1 MKRQNEMMES
11 FVMAHREFVK
21 NLERSARLLEKDIN
35 EAAEM
40 EKICT
45 DEWCLATE
53 HTLDE
58 LTKSIYTISE
68 PRWATD
74 KDSLK
79 IKNLRRSVHDLYA
92 NFKRVSNQVE
102 CCC

>member
-11 FVMAHREFVK
+11 FMIAHRDFMK
-21 NLERSARLLEKDIN
+21 NLEAATKLLEQDIK

-40 EKICT
+40 GAICT

-58 LTKSIYTISE
+58 LANMVFSISE
-68 PRWATD
+68 PRWAT
-74 KDSLK
+74 KEDSQK
-79 IKNLRRSVHDLYA
+79 IKSLRHSVHDLYA
-92 NFKRVSNQVE
+92 KYKSIAAKK
-102 CCC
+102 

>member
-11 FVMAHREFVK
+11 FMRAHRDFTT
-21 NLERSARLLEKDIN
+21 NLEYSTSLLEQDIA

-53 HTLDE
+53 HILDE
-58 LTKSIYTISE
+58 LANMIFSISE
-68 PRWATD
+68 PRWATND
-74 KDSLK
+74 DSKK
-79 IKNLRRSVHDLYA
+79 IKVLRHRVHDLYA
-92 NFKRVSNQVE
+92 QYKSLTAK
-102 CCC
+102 

>member
-11 FVMAHREFVK
+11 FMTAHRDFMK
-21 NLERSARLLEKDIN
+21 NLEAATKLLEQDIK

-40 EKICT
+40 GAICT

-58 LTKSIYTISE
+58 LANMVFSISE
-68 PRWATD
+68 PRWAT
-74 KDSLK
+74 KEDSQK
-79 IKNLRRSVHDLYA
+79 IKSLRHSVHDLYA
-92 NFKRVSNQVE
+92 KYKSVAAKK
-102 CCC
+102 